1 MYKIDKIKH
10 LFDCDLCHELLVDPI
25 TLVCGNN
32 ACKKHID
39 MPKETTSFKCGICHD
54 EHLIPKRGFALNKR
68 MQDGLEIQLNALKL
82 VPAYDECKVEIQ
94 KANENVDKIE
104 SLRKNSE
111 IYIYE
116 YFEDIKR
123 QVDIRRENLKNQID
137 KYSDEVIQLIEK
149 SQLNY
154 IQLSKEANVITA
166 NIDEYKESLDYFI
179 YQFDTLDIN
188 DKKFENIKIS
198 ISVLNNNFKD
208 IISNYQKS
216 LLSNNEYSFNINE
229 MPIQS
234 VFGSFKNLKEIKS
247 SSKNR
252 IYCCCPNSI
261 SCPNCGKRKK

>member
-32 ACKKHID
+32 VCKKHID

-82 VPAYDECKVEIQ
+82 APAYDECKVEIQ

-123 QVDIRRENLKNQID
+123 QVDIRRENLKNQTD
-137 KYSDEVIQLIEK
+137 EYSAEVIESIEK

-166 NIDEYKESLDYFI
+166 NIYKSKRELADFI
-179 YQFDTLDIN
+179 KQFDTLDIN
-188 DKKFENIKIS
+188 ENTFNNIKRSVS
-198 ISVLNNNFKD
+198 ILNNNFKD
-208 IISNYQKS
+208 IISEYQKS
-216 LLSNNEYSFNINE
+216 LLGHNEHC
-229 MPIQS
+229 
-234 VFGSFKNLKEIKS
+234 FKFEETKI
-247 SSKNR
+247 
-252 IYCCCPNSI
+252 
-261 SCPNCGKRKK
+261 